1 MAGFAQVADP
11 ATPWS
16 LPFARALPALVLGA
30 VVAFS
35 ADHSAS
41 LGLLSLGLFAAIT
54 GVILIGSALRVGSR
68 GIVRSV
74 TLAQGVVS
82 AAVGVGSLALTSGG
96 LPFMVFMVTTFAAI
110 TGLLELYLGLRGRRR
125 NPRSRLG
132 SDSARDWLFVG
143 ALTTAL
149 AIVTLLIPPGF
160 SQPYTGPDGVTRE
173 LTASVVLVGI
183 LGAYW
188 VVVGVYLVIAGL
200 SIRWSADA
208 DRSTTPVVERSE
220 A

>member
-1 MAGFAQVADP
+1 MAAFARDADP

-30 VVAFS
+30 VVTFS

-41 LGLLSLGLFAAIT
+41 LGLLSLGLFASIT
-54 GVILIGSALRVGSR
+54 GIILIGSALRLGSR

-96 LPFMVFMVTTFAAI
+96 LPFLVFMATTFAAI

-125 NPRSRLG
+125 SGRSRADG
-132 SDSARDWLFVG
+132 PDSARDWLFVG

-149 AIVTLLIPPGF
+149 AIVALLVPPGF
-160 SQPYTGPDGVTRE
+160 SQPFTGPDGVTRE

-188 VVVGVYLVIAGL
+188 VIVGVYLVIAGL

-208 DRSTTPVVERSE
+208 DRATPIVERSE